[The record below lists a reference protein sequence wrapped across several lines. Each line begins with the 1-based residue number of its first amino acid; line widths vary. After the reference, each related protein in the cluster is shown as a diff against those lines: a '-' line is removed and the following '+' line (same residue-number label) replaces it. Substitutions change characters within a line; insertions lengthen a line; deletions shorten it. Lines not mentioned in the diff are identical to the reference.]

1 MKKYASFLL
10 SVLIIVSIIASALT
24 SVSALDVIRGKNDEY
39 EYKVYDGKYA
49 ELTEFISRESIDG
62 TYYIPSEIDGYTVRY
77 LGYRLF
83 SENDVPAK
91 KVIIPD
97 TVTEIGDSVFQ
108 HYVGDDGPFGS
119 RLKEIVIPS
128 GVSRIGEQA
137 FAHCVN
143 LKSVTLP
150 GTLRSLGEGAFIDCK
165 KLKSVTINEGL
176 DTIPKYAFEGCTS
189 LESVSHLNGVFAV
202 LEDAFFNCPKLKSLS
217 VNEYTVFAKYSCG
230 YKYNYDTKIRNI
242 VKQNDFKLNIISS
255 NSFEKYTSNHAAL
268 NTAGKDYGI
277 FCNYL
282 TKSSET
288 KDIKLH
294 CGVSFKI
301 KIDGKYAAK
310 WKSSDSKVVKVTSS
324 GKVTAL
330 KKGTVTLKATLSDGS
345 KYSRDM
351 TVFEDPSLKKK
362 SVSVKEGKT
371 KTIKISGKAFSVN
384 NTYTN
389 TKIAKITSK
398 TSADKITVK
407 GLKKGSTTLKVKV
420 NGKTLKLKVNV
431 V

>member
-1 MKKYASFLL
+1 MKKHISFLF
-10 SVLIIVSIIASALT
+10 SVLFIVSIIASAVVN
-24 SVSALDVIRGKNDEY
+24 VSALDVIRGKSGDY

-49 ELTEFISRESIDG
+49 ELTEFVSKETIGG
-62 TYYIPSEIDGYTVRY
+62 TYYIPSKIDGYTVRY

-83 SENDVPAK
+83 SENDVPAD
-91 KVIIPD
+91 KVVIPD
-97 TVTEIGDSVFQ
+97 TVTEIDNAAFK

-119 RLKEIVIPS
+119 RLREIVIPS
-128 GVSRIGEQA
+128 GVSRIGEYA

-150 GTLRSLGEGAFIDCK
+150 GTLRSLGEGAFIDCT

-189 LESVSHLNGVFAV
+189 LESINHLNGVFAV
-202 LEDAFFNCPKLKSLS
+202 LEYAFFDCPKLKSLS
-217 VNEYTVFAKYSCG
+217 VNEYTAFTKYSCG
-230 YKYNYDTKIRNI
+230 YKYSDDTKIRKK
-242 VKQNDFKLNIISS
+242 VKQKDFKLNITSS
-255 NSFEKYTSNHAAL
+255 NSFEKYASNHAAL
-268 NTAGKDYGI
+268 GTAGKDYGI

-282 TKSSET
+282 TKSSEK

-294 CGVSFKI
+294 CGLSFKI
-301 KIDGKYAAK
+301 KIDGKYATK
-310 WKSSDSKVVKVTSS
+310 WKSTNPKVVKVTSS

-330 KKGTVTLKATLSDGS
+330 KKGTVTLKATLADGS

-351 TVFEDPSLKKK
+351 TVFEDPRLKKE
-362 SVSVKEGKT
+362 SVSVKVGKT
-371 KTIKISGKAFSVN
+371 KTVKISGKAFGVN
-384 NTYTN
+384 NVYKN

-398 TSADKITVK
+398 TSAKKLTVN
-407 GLKKGSTTLKVKV
+407 GLKRGSTTLKVKV
-420 NGKTLKLKVNV
+420 NGKTLKLKVKV